1 MHKTVMI
8 IAGSDSDGA
17 AGLQGDIKT
26 LAALRIY
33 STCVVTA
40 VTAQNTLG
48 VQAIFPVPASFV
60 GAQLEAVV
68 SDIPPDAV
76 KIGMLATAENVEV
89 VATLIEAL
97 SLKNVVLDP
106 ILRAS
111 TGVDLLEEKGI
122 ELLKKKLFPLATV
135 ITPNIEE
142 ASRLTGV
149 DVKDTRAM
157 QEAAK
162 ALHDMGPKFVIVKG
176 GHLDT
181 PRPLDLLYDGSKHSV
196 YDANRIATRNT
207 HGLGDAFAS
216 VVAARLAIGERVEVG
231 IDTAK
236 KYIVKAMNHPF
247 VIGKG
252 KAGPLNHG
260 VPI

>member
-26 LAALRIY
+26 LAALRLY

-40 VTAQNTLG
+40 VTAQNTQG
-48 VQAIFPVPASFV
+48 VQAVFPVPATFV
-60 GAQLEAVV
+60 GAQIEAVV

-97 SLKNVVLDP
+97 SLKNIVLDP
-106 ILRAS
+106 VLRAS
-111 TGVDLLEEKGI
+111 TGVALLEEKGI
-122 ELLKKKLFPLATV
+122 EPLKKTLFPLVTV
-135 ITPNIEE
+135 ITPNVEE
-142 ASRLTGV
+142 ASRLAGV
-149 DVKDTRAM
+149 DVNETRSM

-162 ALHDMGPKFVIVKG
+162 ILHDFGPKFVIIKG

-181 PRPLDLLYDGSKHSV
+181 SRPLDLLYDGKKHSV
-196 YDANRIATRNT
+196 YDANRVASRNT

-216 VVAARLAIGERVEVG
+216 VVAARLAVGERVEVG
-231 IDTAK
+231 IDMAK

-247 VIGKG
+247 AIGKG
-252 KAGPLNHG
+252 EAGPLNHG